1 MQTIK
6 LNLSSKTSLLL
17 SQYPEWV
24 ERIDRAINQELFTID
39 YSPQVVEV
47 FDQYGL
53 LAGRVNSCFSYE
65 STREPEQ
72 ESDFI
77 AWLLDGELALFY
89 VGSELVI
96 NRLQILATVFGEL
109 L

>member
-1 MQTIK
+1 MEVIK
-6 LNLSSKTSLLL
+6 VRLNNEILSVLSL
-17 SQYPEWV
+17 YPEWL
-24 ERIDRAINQELFTID
+24 RMINQAIDKSQFDID
-39 YSPQVVEV
+39 YIPRVIEV

-53 LAGRVNSCFSYE
+53 LAGRVNGCLSYE
-65 STREPEQ
+65 STRTIEQ
-72 ESDFI
+72 ESKFI
-77 AWLLDGELALFY
+77 AWLIDGELAVFY

>member
-1 MQTIK
+1 METIK
-6 LNLSSKTSLLL
+6 LNLSVKASSLL
-17 SQYPEWV
+17 SQYPEWI
-24 ERIDRAINQELFTID
+24 EKIDRAIDREPFNIG
-39 YSPQVVEV
+39 YSPQIVEV

-53 LAGRVNSCFSYE
+53 LAGRVNGCFSYE
-65 STREPEQ
+65 STRSPEQ
-72 ESDFI
+72 ESEFI

-96 NRLQILATVFGEL
+96 NRLQILAIAFGEL

>member
-1 MQTIK
+1 MEALKVK
-6 LNLSSKTSLLL
+6 LNHEMLSVLSL
-17 SQYPEWV
+17 YPQWLTMV
-24 ERIDRAINQELFTID
+24 NQAIDK
-39 YSPQVVEV
+39 PQFGIHYIPRVIEV

-53 LAGRVNSCFSYE
+53 LAGRVNGCLSYE
-65 STREPEQ
+65 STRTIEQ
-72 ESDFI
+72 ESKLI
-77 AWLLDGELALFY
+77 AWLIDGELAVFY